1 MSAPILTTKL
11 YVPRPRPNV
20 VRRSHLLERLN
31 EGLQHT
37 PGVILVSASAGS
49 GKTTLVSEW
58 IATLTGSG
66 VRVGWLSLDEGD
78 NDPSRFLSYL
88 ISAMQTI
95 VPKIGEGLLT
105 ALQSPQPPPT
115 EAILT
120 ALLNEISTVSDNFI
134 LVLDDYYVVD
144 SHPVDQALAF
154 LVEHLPPQLHLVI
167 ATREDPSLPLAR
179 LRVRGQLTELRA
191 IDLRFTPAEAA
202 EFLNRVMG
210 LDLSAEDIAALE
222 NRTEG
227 WIAGLQLAA
236 ISMQGRSDVAG
247 FIGSFTG
254 SHRFVLDYL
263 VEEVLQHQPEHIRSF
278 LLQTSLLDRLCGSV
292 CNAVTDQ
299 ADGQAMLETLERG
312 NLFIIPL
319 DDQRAWYRYHHLF
332 GEVLQAH
339 LRAAHADRL
348 SDLHRRASVW
358 FEQHDQ
364 PADAIRHA
372 LAAGE
377 FARVADLVELAFPAM
392 NRARQFA
399 TLLGWLKALPDEVVC
414 VRPILCYA
422 YALTSMACGDNES
435 VEPRLRDAERW
446 LDATANMGERAAY
459 PATKMV
465 VANDKEFQRLPGLI
479 ALVRAGQALGRG
491 DLPATVKF
499 ARRVLDFAPAGDHL
513 MLGGA
518 ASQLGLVA
526 WSSGD
531 LEAARRMA
539 ADGMAN
545 LQLGGY
551 ISPSIGCAI
560 TLADIQITQGRLHEA
575 MTTYERGLQWAMPPG
590 APVLPGAA
598 DMYVGLSNLD
608 YEHNDLATATRRL
621 LTSQSLGVLAGLPQ
635 NPYRW
640 RAAMARI
647 RAAQGDLVGAV
658 DLLDQAE
665 RLYDGNFSPNVR
677 PIATRRIRVWLAQ
690 GRLGESLAWA
700 REYGLSVDDELSY
713 LREFDHITLAR
724 VRLASYQ
731 HDRSNDSLSVV
742 LDLLERLL
750 KAAEA
755 DKRKGSAIEILGLQ
769 ALAYHAQRNLT
780 AALLSLQRA
789 LALAEPEGYLRI
801 FLDEGE
807 PMRLLI
813 ADFRLLIEKQKHG
826 EDQRPIGYV
835 NKLLAA
841 FAQPAAVPQSEIR
854 NQQHLH
860 CAQAQVS
867 EMVEPLSERELE
879 ILKLIAQ
886 GLSNREIG
894 GRLFL
899 ALDTV
904 KGHNR
909 RLFDKLQVNSRT
921 EAIARARELDLL

>member
-11 YVPRPRPNV
+11 YIPPLRPKAILRPR
-20 VRRSHLLERLN
+20 LIERLN
-31 EGLQHT
+31 EGLQRT
-37 PGVILVSASAGS
+37 PGVTLISAPAGF

-58 IATLTGSG
+58 MATLTPANRAG
-66 VRVGWLSLDEGD
+66 VKAAWLSLDEGD
-78 NDPSRFLSYL
+78 GDPTRFLTYL
-88 ISAMQTI
+88 IAALQTI
-95 VPKIGEGLLT
+95 VANIGEGLLN

-115 EAILT
+115 ESILT
-120 ALLNEISTVSDNFI
+120 ALLNEIAAVSEHFI
-134 LVLDDYYVVD
+134 LVLDDYHVVETQVVD
-144 SHPVDQALAF
+144 RMLAF
-154 LVEHLPPQLHLVI
+154 LVEHLPPHMQLVI
-167 ATREDPSLPLAR
+167 VSREDPPLPLAR
-179 LRVRGQLTELRA
+179 LRVRGQLIELRA
-191 IDLRFTPAEAA
+191 ADLRFTPDEAA

-210 LDLSAEDIAALE
+210 LNLSAENIAALE

-236 ISMQGRSDVAG
+236 ISMQGRSDVAR

-263 VEEVLQHQPEHIRSF
+263 VEEVLRHQPEHIRSF
-278 LLQTSLLDRLCGSV
+278 LLQTVILDRLCASL
-292 CNAVTDQ
+292 CDAVTGREDSKELL
-299 ADGQAMLETLERG
+299 DVLERG
-312 NLFIIPL
+312 NLFLISL
-319 DDQRAWYRYHHLF
+319 DDQRQWYRYHHLF
-332 GEVLQAH
+332 ADVLRAH
-339 LRAAHADRL
+339 LMEAQPDRVA
-348 SDLHRRASVW
+348 SLHSRASAW
-358 FEQHDQ
+358 FEQHAQ

-377 FARVADLVELAFPAM
+377 FTRVADLVEWAFPAM

-399 TLLGWLKALPDEVVC
+399 TLLGWLKALPDEVVR

-435 VEPRLRDAERW
+435 VEPRLRDAEHW
-446 LDATANMGERAAY
+446 LAATANIGERAAY

-491 DLPATVKF
+491 DSSATVKF
-499 ARRVLDFAPAGDHL
+499 ARRVLEFAPAGDHL

-526 WSSGD
+526 WSNGE

-560 TLADIQITQGRLHEA
+560 TLADIQITQGRLREA
-575 MTTYERGLQWAMPPG
+575 MTTYEQGLQWAMPPG

-598 DMYVGLSNLD
+598 DMYVGMSNLD
-608 YEHNDLATATRRL
+608 YEHNDLTTATQRL

-647 RAAQGDLVGAV
+647 QMAQGDLAGAL

-690 GRLGESLAWA
+690 GRLNDALAWV
-700 REYGLSVDDELSY
+700 REQGLSVDDELSY
-713 LREFDHITLAR
+713 MREFDHITLAR
-724 VRLASYQ
+724 VLLTCYQ
-731 HDRSNDSLSVV
+731 RDRSNDSISAVME
-742 LDLLERLL
+742 LLERLL

-755 DKRKGSAIEILGLQ
+755 DQRKGSAIEILGLQ
-769 ALAYHAQRNLT
+769 ALAYHAQGDLA
-780 AALLSLQRA
+780 AALLLLQRA

-807 PMRLLI
+807 SMRLL
-813 ADFRLLIEKQKHG
+813 L
-826 EDQRPIGYV
+826 QRMKAEGGRMNEYAG
-835 NKLLAA
+835 KLLAA
-841 FAQPAAVPQSEIR
+841 FGQPGMADDFHPLAFTPALRAGASVPQPLI
-854 NQQHLH
+854 
-860 CAQAQVS
+860 
-867 EMVEPLSERELE
+867 EPLSERELE

-921 EAIARARELDLL
+921 EAIARARELGLL